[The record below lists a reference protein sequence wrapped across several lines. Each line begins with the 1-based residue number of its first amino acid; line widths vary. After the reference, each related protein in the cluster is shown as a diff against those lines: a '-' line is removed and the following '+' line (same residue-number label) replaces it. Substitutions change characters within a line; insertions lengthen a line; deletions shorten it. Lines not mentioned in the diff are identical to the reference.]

1 MKTNTLRPFSS
12 VKWSLFAGLLI
23 SGLTAHAFPVVTNVV
38 ETGGDNEATDTIT
51 AKWTGTTF
59 VTGIANEP
67 VPGKAA
73 NDPYTAPVFG
83 NWAPCFVDRN
93 HRWTNASATVQLP

>member
-1 MKTNTLRPFSS
+1 MKTNTLRPFSL
-12 VKWSLFAGLLI
+12 VKWSLFTGFLI
-23 SGLTAHAFPVVTNVV
+23 SALSAGAFPVVTNVV
-38 ETGGDNEATDTIT
+38 ETGGDNEATATIP

-83 NWAPCFVDRN
+83 NWAPSYVDRN
-93 HRWTNASATVQLP
+93 HRWTNASDTVLL